1 MPCFNSYLLGIS
13 KFAMSH
19 CHWCYTTF
27 FLAFSSFM
35 PLFPSLGA
43 IAARYLNWA
52 TQVIMFIN
60 IWLLPPFFF
69 GLGNKGNKKKKENNS
84 DGARRNLKCFL
95 DFLMS
100 IFWASYSVG
109 VLFSHRYYA
118 CFITQGSISLSERRV
133 KKKKKKPHTTN
144 FTRVL
149 IIWQKNK

>member
-69 GLGNKGNKKKKENNS
+69 WLGNKGSKKEREQLRCSKKKFKMLSWFSNEHLLSIILCGSIVLPQILCMLHYTRVHFFVRKKSQKKKK
-84 DGARRNLKCFL
+84 
-95 DFLMS
+95 
-100 IFWASYSVG
+100 
-109 VLFSHRYYA
+109 
-118 CFITQGSISLSERRV
+118 T
-133 KKKKKKPHTTN
+133 HTTN